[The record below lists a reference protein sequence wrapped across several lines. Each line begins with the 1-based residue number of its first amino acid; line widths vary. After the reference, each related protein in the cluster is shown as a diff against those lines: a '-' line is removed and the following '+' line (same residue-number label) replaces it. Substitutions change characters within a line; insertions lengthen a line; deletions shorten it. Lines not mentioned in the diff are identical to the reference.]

1 MVRERCEVVR
11 GRERGGDSYAFE
23 SRRITG
29 RVSRRPPDGGAAP
42 RPSLALQSVAVEI
55 AGSESLPGPLS
66 LCLLSSPLALWA
78 RSSRDRERASD
89 GLVVEGQSI
98 STSLT
103 LVVLP
108 MRRFRVPWQLSSSK
122 RTVYPSITV
131 FLEDTDQGRERATE
145 QGGVQWPSSKELSS
159 TGPQSTSCR

>member
-1 MVRERCEVVR
+1 MSGDER
-11 GRERGGDSYAFE
+11 RGGGLL
-23 SRRITG
+23 RPRG
-29 RVSRRPPDGGAAP
+29 PPDHGAGVP
-42 RPSLALQSVAVEI
+42 PSAGRWCRAEAIVSVAVCCSRDCGQCNVFR
-55 AGSESLPGPLS
+55 ALS
-66 LCLLSSPLALWA
+66 LCLLSSPLALSGQGPRETA
-78 RSSRDRERASD
+78 ERASD